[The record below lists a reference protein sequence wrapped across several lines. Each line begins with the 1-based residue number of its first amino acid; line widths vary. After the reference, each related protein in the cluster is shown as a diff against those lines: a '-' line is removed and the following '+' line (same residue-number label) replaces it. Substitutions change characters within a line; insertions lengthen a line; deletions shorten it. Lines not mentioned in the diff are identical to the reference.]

1 MTLSWWGDCENVD
14 MRWSLNDAETNEVVL
29 LSVPLAAGD
38 TMQQTWC
45 LTEGV
50 MRLCGLMLEAMV
62 SGADCGESG
71 GFELKGPFGDILA
84 AEEGTDFG
92 DALIAQICIDVPWCF
107 ADYNGDGMRS
117 VDDLLAL
124 LSDFGCF
131 GSCEADNNADGAVGV
146 ADLMGMLSVYG
157 LTCF

>member
-1 MTLSWWGDCENVD
+1 MD

-45 LTEGV
+45 LTEGCHEIV
-50 MRLCGLMLEAMV
+50 WSDVGGDGF

>member
-1 MTLSWWGDCENVD
+1 M
-14 MRWSLNDAETNEVVL
+14 
-29 LSVPLAAGD
+29 
-38 TMQQTWC
+38 
-45 LTEGV
+45 
-50 MRLCGLMLEAMV
+50 
-62 SGADCGESG
+62 
-71 GFELKGPFGDILA
+71 
-84 AEEGTDFG
+84 
-92 DALIAQICIDVPWCF
+92 IAQICIDVPWCF

-157 LTCF
+157 STCF